1 MRRSIFL
8 KEVCCMPKKP
18 AKVKA
23 KSKYIDEYRKERKR
37 VRDFISRAK
46 RKGEIIPADV
56 LPPITKR
63 ITQGSI
69 NRLKKLTAKALHE
82 KATTYINTVTG
93 EVMPEGTTVV
103 KQRREIKKAKEKE
116 KTKLE
121 KELEE
126 LKKKMAELEKENKE
140 LKKELENEK
149 KRREIEEEEPE
160 EPEEPDAHEEP
171 VKSPKPEKTDEP
183 VDVDTKTYE
192 TILDEINQ
200 WDPLVGWSPSLAAAK
215 EDDVNV
221 LRSILEGAIRSE
233 GLENVM
239 KRLND
244 RAAEVADLTEKILY
258 AYGPGQSYD
267 AGVAMVQECLTR
279 FTEILYGGML
289 DAERT
294 RAIVDDAESHRN
306 ADWWENE

>member
-1 MRRSIFL
+1 
-8 KEVCCMPKKP
+8 MPKKP

-37 VRDFISRAK
+37 VRDFISRAR
-46 RKGEIIPADV
+46 RKGEIIPSDV
-56 LPPITKR
+56 LPPIPKR

-93 EVMPEGTTVV
+93 EVLPEGSTVV
-103 KQRREIKKAKEKE
+103 KQRREIKKSKEKE
-116 KTKLE
+116 KRDLE

-126 LKKKMAELEKENKE
+126 LKKKMEELEKENEE
-140 LKKELENEK
+140 LKKELKKKKEK
-149 KRREIEEEEPE
+149 EEIDE
-160 EPEEPDAHEEP
+160 EPEEPDDHDEP
-171 VKSPKPEKTDEP
+171 VKQQKPEKTDEP
-183 VDVDTKTYE
+183 VDIDTKTYE

-200 WDPLVGWSPSLAAAK
+200 WDGLSGWSPSLAAAK

-221 LRSILEGAIRSE
+221 LRSILDGAIQSQ
-233 GLENVM
+233 GFENVM

-244 RAAEVADLTEKILY
+244 NAAEVAALTEKILY
-258 AYGPGQSYD
+258 SYGPGQSYD

-289 DAERT
+289 DAEQT
-294 RAIVDDAESHRN
+294 RAIVDDVENHRN
-306 ADWWENE
+306 ADWWETE

>member
-1 MRRSIFL
+1 
-8 KEVCCMPKKP
+8 MPKKP

-37 VRDFISRAK
+37 VRDFISRAR
-46 RKGEIIPADV
+46 RKGEIIPSDV
-56 LPPITKR
+56 LPPIPKR

-93 EVMPEGTTVV
+93 EVLPDGSTVI

-116 KTKLE
+116 KRDLE

-126 LKKKMAELEKENKE
+126 LKKKMEELEKENEE
-140 LKKELENEK
+140 LKKELKKKKEK
-149 KRREIEEEEPE
+149 EEIEEEPD
-160 EPEEPDAHEEP
+160 EPDDHEEP
-171 VKSPKPEKTDEP
+171 VKQKKPEKTDEP
-183 VDVDTKTYE
+183 VDIDTKTYE
-192 TILDEINQ
+192 TIMDYIDQ
-200 WDPLVGWSPSLAAAK
+200 WEPLSDWSPSLAAAK
-215 EDDVNV
+215 EDDINV
-221 LRSILEGAIRSE
+221 LRSILDGAIQSE
-233 GLENVM
+233 GFDTVM
-239 KRLND
+239 MRLND
-244 RAAEVADLTEKILY
+244 HAAEIVDLTERILY

-279 FTEILYGGML
+279 FTEILYGGMV
-289 DAERT
+289 DAERA
-294 RAIVDDAESHRN
+294 REIVDSAEERRN

>member
-1 MRRSIFL
+1 
-8 KEVCCMPKKP
+8 MPKKP

-23 KSKYIDEYRKERKR
+23 KSKYVDEYRKERKR
-37 VRDFISRAK
+37 VRDFISRAR
-46 RKGEIIPADV
+46 RKGEIIPSDV
-56 LPPITKR
+56 LPPIPKR

-93 EVMPEGTTVV
+93 EVLPEGSTVV

-116 KTKLE
+116 KRKRDLE

-126 LKKKMAELEKENKE
+126 LKKKMKELEKENEE
-140 LKKELENEK
+140 LKKELK
-149 KRREIEEEEPE
+149 KKKDKEEPE
-160 EPEEPDAHEEP
+160 EPEDRGFHGEPGKPEEP
-171 VKSPKPEKTDEP
+171 TDEP
-183 VDVDTKTYE
+183 VDIDTKTYE

-200 WDPLVGWSPSLAAAK
+200 WDPLSGWSPSLAAAK
-215 EDDVNV
+215 EDDVNI
-221 LRSILEGAIRSE
+221 LRSILDGAIQSQ
-233 GLENVM
+233 GFENVM

-244 RAAEVADLTEKILY
+244 HATEVADLTEKILY
-258 AYGPGQSYD
+258 SYGPGQSYD
-267 AGVAMVQECLTR
+267 AGIAMVQECLTR

-289 DAERT
+289 DAEQT
-294 RAIVDDAESHRN
+294 RAIVDDVENHRN

>member
-1 MRRSIFL
+1 
-8 KEVCCMPKKP
+8 MPKKP

-37 VRDFISRAK
+37 VRDFISRAR
-46 RKGEIIPADV
+46 RKGEIIPSDV
-56 LPPITKR
+56 LPPIPKR

-93 EVMPEGTTVV
+93 EAMPEGTTVI
-103 KQRREIKKAKEKE
+103 KQRREIKKAKDKE
-116 KTKLE
+116 KKELE

-126 LKKKMAELEKENKE
+126 LKKKMEELEKENEE
-140 LKKELENEK
+140 LKKELEKKKEK
-149 KRREIEEEEPE
+149 EIEEEPE
-160 EPEEPDAHEEP
+160 EPEEPDDHEKP
-171 VKSPKPEKTDEP
+171 VKPPKPEKTDEP
-183 VDVDTKTYE
+183 VDIDTKTYE
-192 TILDEINQ
+192 TILDQINQ
-200 WDPLVGWSPSLAAAK
+200 WEPLTNWSPSLAEAK
-215 EDDVNV
+215 KDDIDV
-221 LRSILEGAIRSE
+221 LQSILDGAIQSE
-233 GLENVM
+233 GFENVM

-244 RAAEVADLTEKILY
+244 HAPEVADLTEKILY

-267 AGVAMVQECLTR
+267 AGEAMVQECLTR

-289 DAERT
+289 DAEKT
-294 RAIVDDAESHRN
+294 RAIVDDAEKRRN

>member
-1 MRRSIFL
+1 
-8 KEVCCMPKKP
+8 MPKKP

-56 LPPITKR
+56 LPPIPKR

-93 EVMPEGTTVV
+93 EVMPEGTTLI
-103 KQRREIKKAKEKE
+103 KQRREIKKAKDKE
-116 KTKLE
+116 KKELE

-126 LKKKMAELEKENKE
+126 LKKKMKELEKENEE
-140 LKKELENEK
+140 LKKELEKKKEK
-149 KRREIEEEEPE
+149 EEIEEEPE
-160 EPEEPDAHEEP
+160 EPEEPDNHEEP
-171 VKSPKPEKTDEP
+171 VKPPKPEKTDEP
-183 VDVDTKTYE
+183 VAADSKTYE
-192 TILDEINQ
+192 TVLDEINQ
-200 WDPLVGWSPSLAAAK
+200 WEPLTNWSPSLAAAK

-221 LRSILEGAIRSE
+221 LRSILDGAIRSE
-233 GLENVM
+233 GFENVM

>member
-1 MRRSIFL
+1 
-8 KEVCCMPKKP
+8 MPKKP

-56 LPPITKR
+56 LPPIPKR

-103 KQRREIKKAKEKE
+103 KQRREIKKAKDKE
-116 KTKLE
+116 KKELE
-121 KELEE
+121 KELEA
-126 LKKKMAELEKENKE
+126 LKKKMKELEKENEE
-140 LKKELENEK
+140 LKKELEKKKEK
-149 KRREIEEEEPE
+149 EEPVEPE
-160 EPEEPDAHEEP
+160 EPKDRGFHGEPGKPEEP
-171 VKSPKPEKTDEP
+171 SDEP
-183 VDVDTKTYE
+183 VDIDTKTYE
-192 TILDEINQ
+192 TILDQINQ
-200 WDPLVGWSPSLAAAK
+200 WEPLSNWSPSLAEAK
-215 EDDVNV
+215 KDDTDV
-221 LRSILEGAIRSE
+221 LRSILDGAIQSE
-233 GLENVM
+233 GFENVM

-244 RAAEVADLTEKILY
+244 HAAVVADLTEKILY
-258 AYGPGQSYD
+258 AYGPGRSYD

-289 DAERT
+289 DAEKT
-294 RAIVDDAESHRN
+294 RAIVDAAENRRN

>member
-1 MRRSIFL
+1 
-8 KEVCCMPKKP
+8 MPKKP

-46 RKGEIIPADV
+46 RKGEIIPSDV
-56 LPPITKR
+56 LPPIPKR

-93 EVMPEGTTVV
+93 EVLPEGSTVV

-116 KTKLE
+116 KKDLE

-126 LKKKMAELEKENKE
+126 LKKKMKELEKENEE
-140 LKKELENEK
+140 LKKELEKQKEK
-149 KRREIEEEEPE
+149 EEQGEPE
-160 EPEEPDAHEEP
+160 EPEEPKDRRFHGEPGKPEEP
-171 VKSPKPEKTDEP
+171 TDEP
-183 VDVDTKTYE
+183 VDIDTKTYE
-192 TILDEINQ
+192 SILDMINQ
-200 WDPLVGWSPSLAAAK
+200 WEPLSEWSPSLAAAK
-215 EDDVNV
+215 EDDVNI
-221 LRSILEGAIRSE
+221 LRSILDGAIQSQ
-233 GLENVM
+233 GFDTVM
-239 KRLND
+239 KRIND
-244 RAAEVADLTEKILY
+244 HAAEAADLTERILY

-267 AGVAMVQECLTR
+267 AGIAMVQECLTR

-289 DAERT
+289 DAEKT
-294 RAIVDDAESHRN
+294 RAIVDDGENHRN
-306 ADWWENE
+306 ADWWEDE

>member
-1 MRRSIFL
+1 MRRPIFL
-8 KEVCCMPKKP
+8 KEVCRCMPKKP

-37 VRDFISRAK
+37 VRDFISRAR

-56 LPPITKR
+56 LPPIPKR

-103 KQRREIKKAKEKE
+103 KQRREIKKAKDKE
-116 KTKLE
+116 KKELE

-126 LKKKMAELEKENKE
+126 LKKKMEELEKENEK
-140 LKKELENEK
+140 LKKKLENEQ

-160 EPEEPDAHEEP
+160 EPE
-171 VKSPKPEKTDEP
+171 KTDEP
-183 VDVDTKTYE
+183 VAADTKTYE
-192 TILDEINQ
+192 TILDQINQ
-200 WDPLVGWSPSLAAAK
+200 WEPLTNWSPSLAEAK
-215 EDDVNV
+215 KDDTDV
-221 LRSILEGAIRSE
+221 LRSILDGAIRSE
-233 GLENVM
+233 GFENVM
-239 KRLND
+239 KRLN
-244 RAAEVADLTEKILY
+244 AHAPEVADLTEKILY

-289 DAERT
+289 DAEKT
-294 RAIVDDAESHRN
+294 RAIVDDAENRRN
-306 ADWWENE
+306 ADWWEDE

>member
-1 MRRSIFL
+1 
-8 KEVCCMPKKP
+8 MPKKP

-37 VRDFISRAK
+37 VRDFISRAR
-46 RKGEIIPADV
+46 RKGEIIPTDV
-56 LPPITKR
+56 LPPIPKR

-93 EVMPEGTTVV
+93 EVLPEGSTVV

-116 KTKLE
+116 KRDLE

-126 LKKKMAELEKENKE
+126 LKKKMKELEKENEE
-140 LKKELENEK
+140 LKKELK
-149 KRREIEEEEPE
+149 KKKEEPE
-160 EPEEPDAHEEP
+160 EPEEPEDPEDRGFHGEPGKPEEP
-171 VKSPKPEKTDEP
+171 TDEP
-183 VDVDTKTYE
+183 VDIDTMVYE
-192 TILDEINQ
+192 TIMDYIDQ
-200 WDPLVGWSPSLAAAK
+200 WEPLSDWSPSLAAAK

-221 LRSILEGAIRSE
+221 LRSILDGAIQSE
-233 GLENVM
+233 GFDTVM

-244 RAAEVADLTEKILY
+244 HAAEVADLTERILF

-279 FTEILYGGML
+279 FTEILYGGMV
-289 DAERT
+289 DSERA
-294 RAIVDDAESHRN
+294 REIVDSAEERRN
-306 ADWWENE
+306 ADRWYGE